1 MTGDQRVVP
10 YFIARTGVAHVNVPT
25 DVEPAFPPP
34 LFPFYF
40 SSAWPPLVRP
50 SCKSAAMLPV
60 VRASTKERSFPD
72 LAPT

>member
-34 LFPFYF
+34 LFLSFFFQRGLLLYAM
-40 SSAWPPLVRP
+40 ST
-50 SCKSAAMLPV
+50 AMLPV
-60 VRASTKERSFPD
+60 VRVSMKERSFPD
-72 LAPT
+72 LPLT